1 MKYLTIQQTAEALAV
16 SEDTVRRMLPKL
28 GAVDLSGGRGGK
40 RLIRIP
46 EDHLRDY
53 LHDCRILPPVKI
65 ERMKQ
70 VQFYIERRK
79 A

>member
-46 EDHLRDY
+46 EKSLEQYLRD
-53 LHDCRILPPVKI
+53 CVILPPI
-65 ERMKQ
+65 QLERNRRATLNLQ
-70 VQFYIERRK
+70 RRK